1 MVFTVKARAAGLR
14 PRKRAYKVNCSHCCL
29 LMRRLWLG
37 RALGVDASGAAR
49 WLRFWFLPLLFL
61 FLVSGVPAVLNFRQE
76 FPNSFDA
83 LLTPSMHF
91 QIAQLDGLRCRHFLL
106 CDVATQSAGVDPQPL
121 GSLSR

>member
-1 MVFTVKARAAGLR
+1 
-14 PRKRAYKVNCSHCCL
+14 
-29 LMRRLWLG
+29 MRRLWLG

-61 FLVSGVPAVLNFRQE
+61 FLVSGVPAVLDFRQE

-91 QIAQLDGLRCRHFLL
+91 QIAQLDGLRCRHSLL
-106 CDVATQSAGVDPQPL
+106 AASRVEMILITTTSVADSVRKSQAAKVDSAVSEI
-121 GSLSR
+121 GSAL